1 MVGFPVCEGAAD
13 GIVTVGAS
21 PTGETCLT
29 RYAISATAA
38 PEVKFQKKRAM
49 DGKRSISL
57 SCGGGGEG
65 TATAGGASIR
75 VPPVVVSS
83 SDDTELRV
91 WAVDTG
97 AEIARLDTLQFKNH
111 NAAVSPDGRFVAAAA
126 FTADVKIWE
135 VLRSKQGGGFGPDGA
150 FIHTHTHTH
159 AHTHTHTRTHAHTHT
174 HTRTHAHA
182 HTHTH
187 THVPVHTHMYRY
199 THTHTHTRARMYRYT
214 YSCLW

>member
-1 MVGFPVCEGAAD
+1 M
-13 GIVTVGAS
+13 
-21 PTGETCLT
+21 T

-38 PEVKFQKKRAM
+38 PEVKYQKKRAM

-65 TATAGGASIR
+65 TATAAGGASIRR

-135 VLRSKQGGGFGPDGA
+135 VLRSKQGGVSWIKTLAPFVQFNSFTA
-150 FIHTHTHTH
+150 RR
-159 AHTHTHTRTHAHTHT
+159 TRTYYDVFLLVLS
-174 HTRTHAHA
+174 R
-182 HTHTH
+182 
-187 THVPVHTHMYRY
+187 
-199 THTHTHTRARMYRYT
+199 
-214 YSCLW
+214 LF